1 MHSICQLNVV
11 NFFHKNFFH
20 TCLVGCW
27 ICICNTVSQYPGWI
41 HLAEFYGENRS
52 RKINTWG
59 KGFGLFI
66 TPLALYNLV
75 HPGDRFVSI
84 SLIAF
89 LVFPVKTLLR
99 GITQENFWKFDIFS
113 SELRNLHRRAETRYS
128 VVCLLLRA
136 IGHVRK

>member
-27 ICICNTVSQYPGWI
+27 ICICNTLSQYPGWI

-99 GITQENFWKFDIFS
+99 GITQENFENLTFS
-113 SELRNLHRRAETRYS
+113 RVSWEISTVALRQGTLLFVYS
-128 VVCLLLRA
+128 YVQ
-136 IGHVRK
+136 